1 MATTYKTPGVYVE
14 EISIFP
20 PSVAQVETA
29 IPAFIGYTKKTKDS
43 AGNDLLNV
51 PSKISS
57 VLDFVTLFGGAPDVD
72 IASIE
77 LNALNQVT
85 NINLD
90 EKYYLYECIRMF
102 YANGGGDCYII
113 SVGAYGETIQNGD
126 GTTTPG
132 FLKGLEAIKKVD
144 EPTLLIAPDATLMA
158 QNEMNSLY
166 QQMLAQCNELGDRFA
181 ILDTKEN
188 TETHEDA
195 VEDFR
200 NGIGMNYLKYGAVYS
215 PWLSANLPRQV
226 KYSNIKGNI
235 QVSGSG
241 VDLADL
247 LPASQTD
254 AIALANELDELVE
267 DQIDIKASVDGILAT
282 PYTSLDSQYEGLLS
296 ILRADSSRANLVDL
310 LSFYSE
316 VIDYIRDAIE
326 EGTAG
331 PLTISHTG
339 SADHLL
345 ETLQAKLSSSVTSGA
360 INDVVQEIIQIQA
373 DDANLISGSIAI
385 TSSTGLDYTTGT
397 LNPSGYFS
405 GAGTT
410 NPEKIAPHVNDFA
423 ALWSSLKSAAD
434 YISDTAESFV
444 NSYEASAIEAIPALK
459 NIINSISSEYLT
471 LPPSSSLAGVYA
483 RVDNDRGVWKAPAN
497 TTLNNVIGVTTLIN
511 KKEQEGLNVDVVAG
525 KSVNAIRPFTGKGM
539 MVWGA
544 RTLAGNDNEW
554 RYISVRRFFNMAEES
569 IKKAT
574 EQFVFEANDKNTWV
588 KVRAMIENFLTLQ
601 WRAGALAGAKP
612 EQAFFVRVGLG
623 ETMTAQDILEGRMN
637 IEIGMAVVRPAEFII
652 LKFSH
657 KMQEA

>member
-29 IPAFIGYTKKTKDS
+29 IPAFIGYTKKITDA

-51 PSKISS
+51 PTKIAS
-57 VLDFVTLFGGAPDVD
+57 VLDFVTIFGGAPDID
-72 IASIE
+72 ITSIE

-85 NINLD
+85 KINLD

-102 YANGGGDCYII
+102 YANGGGDCYVVA
-113 SVGAYGETIQNGD
+113 VGAYGETVQNGD
-126 GTTTPG
+126 GVTTPG

-144 EPTLLIAPDATLMA
+144 EPTLLIAPDAPLMS
-158 QNEMNSLY
+158 QTNMNSLY

-195 VEDFR
+195 VDDFR

-235 QVSGSG
+235 QVSGAG

-254 AIALANELDELVE
+254 AITLANELDQLVE
-267 DQIDIKASVDGILAT
+267 DQIDINASVSGMLTA

-310 LSFYSE
+310 LSFYAE

-326 EGTAG
+326 VGTAG

-339 SADHLL
+339 SAEHLR
-345 ETLQAKLSSSVTSGA
+345 ETLQAKLSSSVTAGA
-360 INDVVQEIIQIQA
+360 INDVVQEMIQIQA
-373 DDANLISGSIAI
+373 DDANLVSGTIAI
-385 TSSTGLDYTTGT
+385 TSITGLDYTTGT
-397 LNPSGYFS
+397 LNASGYFS

-410 NPEKIAPHVNDFA
+410 NPEKIAPHVNDIA
-423 ALWSSLKSAAD
+423 AFWGALKSAAD
-434 YISDTAESFV
+434 YISDTANSFV
-444 NSYEASAIEAIPALK
+444 DSYEASAIEAIPALK
-459 NIINSISSEYLT
+459 NIVTAIASEYLT

-497 TTLNNVIGVTTLIN
+497 TTLSNVIGVTTLIN

-525 KSVNAIRPFTGKGM
+525 KSVNAIRPFTGKGI

-574 EQFVFEANDKNTWV
+574 EQFVFEPNDKNTWV

-612 EQAFFVRVGLG
+612 EQAYFVRVGLG
-623 ETMTAQDILEGRMN
+623 ETMTALDILEGRMN

>member
-29 IPAFIGYTKKTKDS
+29 IPAFIGYTKKVQDS

-51 PSKISS
+51 PTKISS
-57 VLDFVTLFGGAPDVD
+57 VLDFVTLFGGAPDID
-72 IASIE
+72 ISSIE

-85 NINLD
+85 KINLD

-102 YANGGGDCYII
+102 YANGGGDCYIV
-113 SVGAYGETIQNGD
+113 SVGAYGATVQNGD
-126 GTTTPG
+126 GVTTPG
-132 FLKGLEAIKKVD
+132 FLKGLAAIKKVD
-144 EPTLLIAPDATLMA
+144 EPTLLIAPDAPLMA

-166 QQMLAQCNELGDRFA
+166 QAFLAQCNELGDRFA
-181 ILDTKEN
+181 ILDTREN
-188 TETHEDA
+188 VDSHETA
-195 VEDFR
+195 VENFR

-235 QVSGSG
+235 QVSGAS
-241 VDLADL
+241 VDLEDL
-247 LPASQTD
+247 LPVSQTE
-254 AIALANELDELVE
+254 AIALANELDQLVE
-267 DQIDIKASVDGILAT
+267 DQIDINASVNGILTA

-296 ILRADSSRANLVDL
+296 ILRADSSRSNLVDL
-310 LSFYSE
+310 LSFYAE
-316 VIDYIRDAIE
+316 VIDYVRDAVEI
-326 EGTAG
+326 GTAG
-331 PLTISHTG
+331 PLTLSHAG
-339 SADHLL
+339 SAEHLL
-345 ETLQAKLSSSVTSGA
+345 ETIQAKLSTSVTAGA
-360 INDVVQEIIQIQA
+360 INDVVQELIQIQA
-373 DDANLISGSIAI
+373 DDANLTSGTIVLAS
-385 TSSTGLDYTTGT
+385 TTGLDYTTGAT
-397 LNPSGYFS
+397 NPAGYFS
-405 GAGTT
+405 GAGTS
-410 NPEKIAPHVNDFA
+410 NPEKIAPHVNEIA
-423 ALWSSLKSAAD
+423 ALWSALKSAAD
-434 YISDTAESFV
+434 YISATAESFV

-497 TTLNNVIGVTTLIN
+497 TTLSYVIGLTTLIN

-525 KSVNAIRPFTGKGM
+525 KSVNAIRPFTGKGI

-554 RYISVRRFFNMAEES
+554 RYIPVRRFFNMAEES

-574 EQFVFEANDKNTWV
+574 EQFVFEPNDKNTWV
-588 KVRAMIENFLTLQ
+588 KVRAMIENFLILQ

-612 EQAFFVRVGLG
+612 DQAFFVRVGLG

-637 IEIGMAVVRPAEFII
+637 VEIGMAVVRPAEFII

>member
-29 IPAFIGYTKKTKDS
+29 IPAFIGYTKKVQDS
-43 AGNDLLNV
+43 TGNDLLNV
-51 PSKISS
+51 PTKISS
-57 VLDFVTLFGGAPDVD
+57 VLDYVTLFGGAPDID
-72 IASIE
+72 ISSIE

-85 NINLD
+85 KINLD

-102 YANGGGDCYII
+102 YANGGGDCYIV
-113 SVGAYGETIQNGD
+113 SVGAYGATVQNGD
-126 GTTTPG
+126 GVTTPG
-132 FLKGLEAIKKVD
+132 FLKGLAAIKKVD
-144 EPTLLIAPDATLMA
+144 EPTLLIAPDAPLMA

-166 QQMLAQCNELGDRFA
+166 QAFLAQCNELGDRFA

-188 TETHEDA
+188 VDSHETA
-195 VEDFR
+195 VENFR

-235 QVSGSG
+235 KVSGAN

-247 LPASQTD
+247 LPVSQTD

-267 DQIDIKASVDGILAT
+267 DQIDIKASVDGILNA

-296 ILRADSSRANLVDL
+296 ILRADSSRSNLVDL
-310 LSFYSE
+310 LSFYVE
-316 VIDYIRDAIE
+316 VIDYVRDAVEI
-326 EGTAG
+326 GTAG
-331 PLTISHTG
+331 PLTISHAG
-339 SADHLL
+339 SAEHLL
-345 ETLQAKLSSSVTSGA
+345 ETIQAKLSTSVTAGA
-360 INDVVQEIIQIQA
+360 INDVVQELIQIQA
-373 DDANLISGSIAI
+373 DDANLTSGTIVL
-385 TSSTGLDYTTGT
+385 TSTTGLNYTTGT
-397 LNPSGYFS
+397 TNPAGYFS

-410 NPEKIAPHVNDFA
+410 NPEKIAPHVNDIA
-423 ALWSSLKSAAD
+423 ALWSALKSAAD
-434 YISDTAESFV
+434 YISATAESFV

-497 TTLNNVIGVTTLIN
+497 TTLSNVIGLTTLIN

-525 KSVNAIRPFTGKGM
+525 KSVNAIRPFTGKGI

-554 RYISVRRFFNMAEES
+554 RYIPVRRFFNMAEES

-574 EQFVFEANDKNTWV
+574 EQFVFEPNDKNTWV
-588 KVRAMIENFLTLQ
+588 KVRAMIENFLILQ

-612 EQAFFVRVGLG
+612 DQAFFVRVGLG
-623 ETMTAQDILEGRMN
+623 ETMTALDILEGRMN
-637 IEIGMAVVRPAEFII
+637 VEIGMAVVRPAEFII